1 MFTFGDTKNDI
12 LLTEG
17 IMDNV
22 LNTAGNAVGV
32 DTDKF
37 RKAWNDAAD
46 PNIHPNK
53 VSDSEVTHRRM
64 KLMNKAGN
72 TAVNKIDK
80 TTSDISK
87 LTDNRSLVARAKNS
101 IMMFSCYI
109 SQSTP
114 VNVAQIES
122 ELFARVYT
130 SLVQSVLSQNQIL
143 DESEAHN
150 MSFLKNYHTNLR
162 EAVDVFVNQ
171 FYEPI
176 DNIDEMICESVFL
189 EQKITNNLSVTFS
202 AIPRN
207 NEIIN
212 MESAIF
218 VQDPIIGFES
228 LYAEAEEIQ
237 SENKDNFYTLSDN
250 DFRDMAMNQLNMTS
264 SDRKLAD
271 MSEIDLIN
279 RYGDYDSRSGK
290 NVPNGSEYSDAIDA
304 RNDLNNQIDNK
315 IADIKDAIK
324 SGEDKN
330 YSMYKYVNGRF
341 ARCDRS
347 ATVKNISKR
356 VDAPIILRD
365 HDIKKINAMAPYT
378 IKAQFKLRD
387 NKGNITGEVEYVIGV
402 KCILHLI
409 RTEDLV
415 DDLPELV
422 TGKIK
427 KLQKVRYKTGE
438 ITFFD
443 YLFNKKGLKSDAA
456 KRINHNKR
464 WINNLKRLSEYRQA
478 HGGFLKKSI
487 EDITSGHV
495 PIPNGTLILTQ
506 SDVSTLTSTT
516 GIDLSESSNAIKL
529 AKNLFLMAVVIIDSS
544 AGTMRVLFPDESSS
558 WNVYSLSSIEADL
571 AKTDNNKLMQELN
584 RVVNTR

>member
-22 LNTAGNAVGV
+22 LNTAGDAVGV

-37 RKAWNDAAD
+37 KDAWNKAAD
-46 PNIHPNK
+46 PTIHPNK

-64 KLMNKAGN
+64 KLMNQAGN
-72 TAVNKIDK
+72 TAANKINK
-80 TTSDISK
+80 SASDISK

-212 MESAIF
+212 TESAIF

-228 LYAEAEEIQ
+228 LYREAQETQ
-237 SENKDNFYTLSDN
+237 SENKDNWYTLSDN

-271 MSEIDLIN
+271 MNENELIA
-279 RYGDYDSRSGK
+279 RYGDVVKDKKIPYG
-290 NVPNGSEYSDAIDA
+290 NEYEDAIDA

-315 IADIKDAIK
+315 IADIKAAIR
-324 SGEDKN
+324 SGNKN
-330 YSMYKYVNGRF
+330 YSMYKYVNGRY

-347 ATVKNISKR
+347 ASVKNISKR

-387 NKGNITGEVEYVIGV
+387 NQGNITGEVEYVIGV

-409 RTEDLV
+409 RIEDLV
-415 DDLPELV
+415 DDLQELV

-478 HGGFLKKSI
+478 HGGFLKKPI
-487 EDITSGHV
+487 EDITGGHV

-506 SDVSTLTSTT
+506 SDISTLTSTT

-529 AKNLFLMAVVIIDSS
+529 AKNLFLMAVVIVDSS
-544 AGTMRVLFPDESSS
+544 AGTMRVLFPDESLS

-584 RVVNTR
+584 RVVNAR